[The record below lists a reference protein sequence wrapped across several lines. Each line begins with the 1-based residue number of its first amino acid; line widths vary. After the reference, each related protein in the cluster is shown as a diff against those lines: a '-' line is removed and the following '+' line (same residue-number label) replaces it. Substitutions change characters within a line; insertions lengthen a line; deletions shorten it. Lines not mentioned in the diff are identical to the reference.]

1 MAKMEQE
8 KVVVVI
14 LIQDF
19 MIEGTVYTLPGERL
33 SDFLNV
39 PKKFIPVTQAS
50 IYQLPDRKLVYQ
62 IEFLNLNVEYVSAIF
77 PKPKELEK

>member
-1 MAKMEQE
+1 MPKMEQE
-8 KVVVVI
+8 KVAVVI
-14 LIQDF
+14 FIQNF

-50 IYQLPDRKLVYQ
+50 IYQLPARELIYKV
-62 IEFLNLNVEYVSAIF
+62 EFLNLSVDYVSAIF
-77 PKPKELEK
+77 PKPKELGQ